1 MPASKKSTTPF
12 EVAKCANLVSIN
24 SCIEIDL
31 MGQIVSGSYGRRII
45 SGAGGQL
52 DFMSGARMSL
62 DGNAR
67 AIIAITSTHTKN
79 GKTMSRIK
87 PLITEGSS
95 VTATREF
102 TDYVITEYGI
112 ARLRGLSLRDRA
124 EELIRISHPDFRDE
138 LRASLERK

>member
-1 MPASKKSTTPF
+1 
-12 EVAKCANLVSIN
+12 
-24 SCIEIDL
+24 
-31 MGQIVSGSYGRRII
+31 
-45 SGAGGQL
+45 
-52 DFMSGARMSL
+52 
-62 DGNAR
+62 
-67 AIIAITSTHTKN
+67 
-79 GKTMSRIK
+79 MSRIK

-138 LRASLERK
+138 LRASLERE

>member
-1 MPASKKSTTPF
+1 MYASFAMGSQKLYDFIDNNPAVELAGIKKVNHPF

-31 MGQIVSGSYGRRII
+31 MGQIVSSSYGHRII

-52 DFMSGARMSL
+52 DFMSGARMAL

-87 PLITEGSS
+87 P
-95 VTATREF
+95 AYNR
-102 TDYVITEYGI
+102 GI
-112 ARLRGLSLRDRA
+112 
-124 EELIRISHPDFRDE
+124 ISHSYIANSPTT
-138 LRASLERK
+138 L

>member
-1 MPASKKSTTPF
+1 MSRIAAQAEHDCF
-12 EVAKCANLVSIN
+12 DMEVYKDQQADVSAVRRLTREAI
-24 SCIEIDL
+24 CDAACRAAVDL
-31 MGQIVSGSYGRRII
+31 
-45 SGAGGQL
+45 
-52 DFMSGARMSL
+52 
-62 DGNAR
+62 NAR

-124 EELIRISHPDFRDE
+124 EELIRISHPDFRNE